1 MSWYNIC
8 SNICFQ
14 KGYCMTKHPI
24 TPSEQIQ
31 IRQFGLNPELLKD
44 CSLCRFNTGD
54 ILLTQGEDVKQ
65 IFLVL
70 KGKIRVCM
78 LAGNGK
84 DLTLCFYL
92 SQGILGDIELVQDD
106 KLASATAV
114 AALPSSCI
122 LIPLAQNAVYLKSCI
137 GFMNQI
143 ATELARKLLGS
154 SYAYAASALYSGEKR
169 LCSYILICE
178 HGGMF
183 TEVLTDTAKAIGISY
198 RQLFRLLQDL
208 CQKGI
213 LEKTPVGF
221 RILNRAYLTRS

>member
-1 MSWYNIC
+1 MSWYNFC
-8 SNICFQ
+8 NDTRFK
-14 KGYCMTKHPI
+14 KGSYMTKHPLA
-24 TPSEQIQ
+24 PSEQIQ
-31 IRQFGLNPELLKD
+31 IRKYGLDPALLQD
-44 CSLCRFNTGD
+44 CFLCYFDAGEV
-54 ILLTQGEDVKQ
+54 LLTQGDHVEQ

-70 KGKIRVCM
+70 NGKIRVCM

-114 AALPSSCI
+114 ASLPSACI
-122 LIPLAQNAVYLKSCI
+122 LIPIASNAEYLKNCI

-143 ATELARKLLGS
+143 ASELARKLLGS

-169 LCSYILICE
+169 LCSYILVCE

-183 TEVLTDTAKAIGISY
+183 TEVLTDTARAIGISY
-198 RQLFRLLQDL
+198 RQLFRLLRNL
-208 CQKGI
+208 CRQGV
-213 LEKTPVGF
+213 LEKTPTGF
-221 RILNRAYLTRS
+221 RILDRKYLIR